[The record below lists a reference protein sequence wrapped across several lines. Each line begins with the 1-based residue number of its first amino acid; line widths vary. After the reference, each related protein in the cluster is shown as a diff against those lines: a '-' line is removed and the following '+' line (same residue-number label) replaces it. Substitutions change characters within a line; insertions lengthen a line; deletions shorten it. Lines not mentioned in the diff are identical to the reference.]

1 MNVSVF
7 LPNNI
12 DLTTV
17 MRPKLKQFEANCIES
32 ANILLK
38 IQQAA
43 GLYAEDLKAFY
54 K

>member
-1 MNVSVF
+1 MNVNVF

-12 DLTTV
+12 DFTV

-43 GLYAEDLKAFY
+43 GLYPEDLKAFY